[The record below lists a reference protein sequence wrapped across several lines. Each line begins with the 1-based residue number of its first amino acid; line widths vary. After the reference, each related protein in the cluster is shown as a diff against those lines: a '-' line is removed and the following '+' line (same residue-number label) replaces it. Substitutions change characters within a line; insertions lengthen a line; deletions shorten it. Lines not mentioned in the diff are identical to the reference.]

1 MPLPSMKPMDEDQKK
16 WKKTSDNWWSSESSE
31 SSDSLN
37 YSTYSAYSVYNLG
50 YGPLV
55 PYLHA
60 PRPTSKETRVY
71 LGPKPSSKEK
81 WGQHQHAKFSQKRSA
96 ESADNDE
103 DDGLVRQPSDD
114 YELVRVEEDD
124 HDKLIKQTRE
134 VLQRH
139 RGEASH
145 RARRS
150 SRNSRNRGGKRA
162 KTRCQQVDQVD
173 DNCEN
178 ISLDVRSLR
187 FSQESCKETFQCGR
201 SVSQLIKSLW
211 YGTTKLSAPFLRLT
225 VFETIDEKTR
235 ERILRCIDNRR
246 LYALKEYA
254 KLCDDSGAL
263 MVNVKLFSQ
272 NTLTQV
278 QRFIQNS
285 DDTDGRDVR
294 LRKNKNNNKRR
305 RPA

>member
-1 MPLPSMKPMDEDQKK
+1 MPLPSMKPMDEDEDQKK
-16 WKKTSDNWWSSESSE
+16 WKKTSE
-31 SSDSLN
+31 N

-50 YGPLV
+50 YGPK
-55 PYLHA
+55 
-60 PRPTSKETRVY
+60 PR
-71 LGPKPSSKEK
+71 PKPSS
-81 WGQHQHAKFSQKRSA
+81 KFSQKRSA
-96 ESADNDE
+96 DSANNDE
-103 DDGLVRQPSDD
+103 DDGLVRQPLDDD

-124 HDKLIKQTRE
+124 HDKLIRQTRE

-162 KTRCQQVDQVD
+162 KTRCEQVDQVD
-173 DNCEN
+173 GNCEN
-178 ISLDVRSLR
+178 TSLDVRSLR

-201 SVSQLIKSLW
+201 SVSQLIKNLW
-211 YGTTKLSAPFLRLT
+211 DGTTKLSAPFLRLT
-225 VFETIDEKTR
+225 VFETIDEKTH
-235 ERILRCIDNRR
+235 ERIMRCIDNRR
-246 LYALKEYA
+246 LYVLKEYA
-254 KLCDDSGAL
+254 KLCDDSGSL
-263 MVNVKLFSQ
+263 MVNVKLFNH

-285 DDTDGRDVR
+285 DDTDGRGVR

-305 RPA
+305 RPV